1 MILVSCPTEG
11 RARGRSSVRGSRRSA
26 PEIRRK
32 ALGVCRVKL
41 RRIDAVAVTD
51 ATRHRCGGPSRV
63 VPKRRPRFTRDMAA
77 RTRAA
82 PYGARKGGPIAVGK
96 LLMTGYAER
105 ELETVCPPGV
115 TRSKPQTPR
124 AGRRGAR
131 FSAVS
136 YCLCTFTTRA
146 QGRGELAL
154 PGVPRAL
161 DFLMVQKR
169 RKKTGVPGA

>member
-1 MILVSCPTEG
+1 MLRGIVAAAQAVWSRSAG
-11 RARGRSSVRGSRRSA
+11 RASLGTWRPERVLHHTVRAR
-26 PEIRRK
+26 
-32 ALGVCRVKL
+32 
-41 RRIDAVAVTD
+41 AV
-51 ATRHRCGGPSRV
+51 S
-63 VPKRRPRFTRDMAA
+63 K
-77 RTRAA
+77 
-82 PYGARKGGPIAVGK
+82 AVGK

-115 TRSKPQTPR
+115 TWSKPQTPR

-131 FSAVS
+131 FSAVT

-161 DFLMVQKR
+161 DFLRVQKR